1 MSKEDIEKYQF
12 KPGQSGNPNGR
23 PKGKK
28 QVILSKLRR
37 LMEIEV
43 DKKAN
48 KFFAKLKDLMPE
60 LFEDGEPITIED
72 LLAVKMLQNALGDSG
87 KTSLE
92 QLSDIIN
99 RFEGK
104 PYTQKVP
111 ESSEA
116 PAVDYG
122 ERQRV
127 LEELTKEAKNRNNG
141 DK

>member
-1 MSKEDIEKYQF
+1 MAREDNLKPFEKNDPRINR
-12 KPGQSGNPNGR
+12 KGR

-28 QVILSKLRR
+28 QVILGKLKR
-37 LMEIEV
+37 LMQIEV

-111 ESSEA
+111 ESEGS
-116 PAVDYG
+116 PAVDY
-122 ERQRV
+122 EKRQQV
-127 LEELTKEAKNRNNG
+127 LDELLQEAKERK
-141 DK
+141 DEK